1 MEKEKTKAAEVN
13 TMGSIK
19 EVNESDI
26 SEANSP
32 NPTPRLKDQRLVEF
46 VINWVTNKVIVNS
59 LLVTLHF
66 YTTLNLPTHKKGVK
80 NDRYGIS
87 FKNNYSRPSLVKQK
101 HSIQEIKVM
110 NITYIVDLFYQ
121 SQ

>member
-1 MEKEKTKAAEVN
+1 MLRVSPGAERPLCWWEAPGWQPQALQGPESEHSAEGEPPQISKTTKQQQIYSQPVLGLAGPGLMEKEKTKAAEVN

-46 VINWVTNKVIVNS
+46 VIN
-59 LLVTLHF
+59 
-66 YTTLNLPTHKKGVK
+66 
-80 NDRYGIS
+80 
-87 FKNNYSRPSLVKQK
+87 
-101 HSIQEIKVM
+101 
-110 NITYIVDLFYQ
+110 
-121 SQ
+121 

>member
-32 NPTPRLKDQRLVEF
+32 NPTPKMKDQRLVF
-46 VINWVTNKVIVNS
+46 RICNKLS
-59 LLVTLHF
+59 L
-66 YTTLNLPTHKKGVK
+66 
-80 NDRYGIS
+80 S
-87 FKNNYSRPSLVKQK
+87 
-101 HSIQEIKVM
+101 
-110 NITYIVDLFYQ
+110 
-121 SQ
+121 